1 MRRVRTNRR
10 AVLKGLGAAAA
21 AVGAPSL
28 ITACGRVA
36 ARDADVIVIGA
47 GLSGLNAAIILE
59 AQGLD
64 VLVLEGSPRI
74 GGRVLTLDDVPGRP
88 EAGGQEIGTGYAR
101 IRDMA
106 ARVNGG
112 LALERWLDTV
122 RLPLVVHVD
131 GQTVS
136 MQDWP
141 TAEINRLPE
150 AVRKMPP
157 PALIEMYA
165 QRPSPLPDLDSW
177 LSPEFA
183 GLDIPYADFLRSRGA
198 NEQALSFISRDMA
211 SLDVARMSAL
221 WQHRSDR
228 AMSTMGGVTGL
239 DRITVG
245 SSRLIEGMAAM
256 LKREIRLNTHVTAIR
271 TEEGGVTVEDR
282 AGGRHTANHVVC
294 TVPLTLLRQIA
305 IEPGLPP
312 LQAEAVRDIP
322 YGAMTS
328 VYFSV
333 RSRYW
338 EEDGLPPGIWSDRSF
353 GNVLPFV
360 TERGDY
366 LWVIVKEPAFGQM
379 TDEEVMQRITAEM
392 HEIRPSTVGR
402 IEATKV
408 VNWSSYPWLQG
419 HTMYM
424 EPGQIARFG
433 NVVAAPH
440 GRLHFAGEHTS
451 VTMLG
456 MEGAMESGERAAFE
470 ILQRV

>member
-10 AVLKGLGAAAA
+10 AVLKGIGAAAA

-112 LALERWLDTV
+112 LQLERWLDTV

-136 MQDWP
+136 MQEWP
-141 TAEINRLPE
+141 EAEINRLPE

-183 GLDIPYADFLRSRGA
+183 GLDIPYSDFLRSRGA

-211 SLDVARMSAL
+211 SLDVGQVSAL

-228 AMSTMGGVTGL
+228 AMTTMGGVTGL
-239 DRITVG
+239 DRITAG

-256 LKREIRLNTHVTAIR
+256 LKREIQLDTHVTAIR
-271 TEEGGVTVEDR
+271 TDDNGVTVEDR
-282 AGGRHTANHVVC
+282 AGRRHTANHVVC

-333 RSRYW
+333 HSRYW
-338 EEDGLPPGIWSDRSF
+338 EEDGLPPGIWSDGSF

-366 LWVIVKEPAFGQM
+366 LWVIVKEPAFGRM
-379 TDEEVMQRITAEM
+379 TDDEVMQRITAEM

-402 IEATKV
+402 IEPTKV
-408 VNWSSYPWLQG
+408 VNWSSNPWLQG
-419 HTMYM
+419 HTMYRR
-424 EPGQIARFG
+424 PGQIARFG
-433 NVVAAPH
+433 NNIADPH
-440 GRLHFAGEHTS
+440 GRIHFAGEHTS